1 METNGHHKRGIFT
14 KAYNID
20 LGLSDKEKREKIT
33 KTNGGFVTFGEA
45 MTGGIEAH
53 KCSSSIFLQTKTPGK
68 TEEGEDDRSTE
79 EKTIG
84 RSIYRVCQQFQSW
97 V

>member
-1 METNGHHKRGIFT
+1 METNGHHKRGKFS

-33 KTNGGFVTFGEA
+33 KTNGGFISFGEA

-53 KCSSSIFLQTKTPGK
+53 TCSSSIFL
-68 TEEGEDDRSTE
+68 E
-79 EKTIG
+79 TIK
-84 RSIYRVCQQFQSW
+84 
-97 V
+97 